1 MFSTGQMVFAL
12 LFAVTFISVVV
23 VMYRKDKKWH
33 KTQYKG
39 VSWVLLGFISFLII
53 LLLLKYILRN

>member
-1 MFSTGQMVFAL
+1 MVFAL